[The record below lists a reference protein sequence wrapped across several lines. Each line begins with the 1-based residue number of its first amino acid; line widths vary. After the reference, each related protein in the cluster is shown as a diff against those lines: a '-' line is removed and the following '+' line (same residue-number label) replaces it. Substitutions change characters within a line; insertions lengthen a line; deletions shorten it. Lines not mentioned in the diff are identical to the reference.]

1 MASENFPYLY
11 PVMQHIPIRTNTSFT
26 IRHLDG
32 MDMIQP
38 LHRHD
43 FYFLLVFEK
52 GAGTHSI
59 DFTNYTITDHAIF
72 LLRPGQ
78 VHEIN
83 LHASSTGYL
92 IQFNQNF
99 DPSPLLRSAAQQN
112 YYQLKNVMTY
122 FDQIFEEFT
131 HPKEK
136 YEEVIKSLL
145 HIFFIHLLRTQTS
158 PEKNNQL
165 QTLQDLIATHITT
178 LKQVADYAALLH
190 LSTYQLNAITK
201 SSLGKTC
208 STLINDHIILEA
220 KRQLLATTNLVNE
233 IAWQLG
239 YEDVSY
245 FIRFFKKHTNHTPE
259 SFRQN
264 FK

>member
-1 MASENFPYLY
+1 MVQS
-11 PVMQHIPIRTNTSFT
+11 
-26 IRHLDG
+26 
-32 MDMIQP
+32 

-43 FYFLLVFEK
+43 FYYLLVLQK
-52 GAGTHSI
+52 GGGTHTI
-59 DFTNYTITDHAIF
+59 DFTTYTISDHTIF

-78 VHEIN
+78 VHAIH

-92 IQFNQNF
+92 VQFNQSF
-99 DPSPLLRSAAQQN
+99 DPSPLLLAAAQQN
-112 YYQLKNVMTY
+112 YYQVKNTLTY

-145 HIFFIHLLRTQTS
+145 HIFFIQLIRTQTITAA
-158 PEKNNQL
+158 NDQL
-165 QTLQDLIATHITT
+165 TTLQQLIADNIKKY
-178 LKQVADYAALLH
+178 KQVTDYAALLH
-190 LSTYQLNAITK
+190 LSPYQLNAITK
-201 SSLGKTC
+201 SSVGKTC
-208 STLINDHIILEA
+208 STLINDHIVLEA

-245 FIRFFKKHTNHTPE
+245 FIRFFKKHTGHTPE

>member
-1 MASENFPYLY
+1 
-11 PVMQHIPIRTNTSFT
+11 MQHIPIRTNTSFS
-26 IRHLDG
+26 IRDING
-32 MDMIQP
+32 QNMVQP

-43 FYFLLVFEK
+43 FYYLLILQK

-59 DFTNYTITDHAIF
+59 DFIDYPVSDHSIF

-78 VHEIN
+78 VHAIN
-83 LHASSTGYL
+83 LHSSSTGYL
-92 IQFNQNF
+92 VQFNPGF
-99 DPSPLLRSAAQQN
+99 DPSPLLRTAAQQN
-112 YYQLKNVMTY
+112 YYQLENTLALCT
-122 FDQIFEEFT
+122 QIVEEFSN
-131 HPKEK
+131 PKEK
-136 YEEVIKSLL
+136 HEEVIKSLL
-145 HIFFIHLLRTQTS
+145 HIFFIHLIRAQKT
-158 PEKNNQL
+158 PPANDQL
-165 QTLQDLIATHITT
+165 QILQELIATNITT
-178 LKQVADYAALLH
+178 HKQVADYAALLH
-190 LSTYQLNAITK
+190 LSPYQLNAITK

-220 KRQLLATTNLVNE
+220 KRQLLATTNLINE

-245 FIRFFKKHTNHTPE
+245 FIRFFKKHTGQTPE

>member
-1 MASENFPYLY
+1 MSG
-11 PVMQHIPIRTNTSFT
+11 Q
-26 IRHLDG
+26 
-32 MDMIQP
+32 DMIQS

-43 FYFLLVFEK
+43 FYYLLVLQK
-52 GAGTHSI
+52 GAGTHCI
-59 DFTNYTITDHAIF
+59 DFTDYTITDHAIF

-78 VHEIN
+78 VHEIH

-92 IQFNQNF
+92 IQFNQHF
-99 DPSPLLRSAAQQN
+99 DPSPLLRTAAQQN
-112 YYQLKNVMTY
+112 YYQLTNILTY
-122 FDQIFEEFT
+122 FDELFEEFT
-131 HPKEK
+131 HPKAK
-136 YEEVIKSLL
+136 QEEVIKSLL
-145 HIFFIHLLRTQTS
+145 HIFFIHLIRAQTT
-158 PEKNNQL
+158 PLANDQL
-165 QTLQDLIATHITT
+165 QTLQNLITENITRY
-178 LKQVADYAALLH
+178 KQVADYAALLH
-190 LSTYQLNAITK
+190 LSPYQLNAITK

-233 IAWQLG
+233 ISWELG

-245 FIRFFKKHTNHTPE
+245 FIRFFKKHTGHTPE

>member
-1 MASENFPYLY
+1 
-11 PVMQHIPIRTNTSFT
+11 MQHIPIRTNTTFS
-26 IRHLDG
+26 IRMLTAI
-32 MDMIQP
+32 DMVQP

-43 FYFLLVFEK
+43 FYYLLVLQK
-52 GAGTHSI
+52 GAGIHRI
-59 DFTNYTITDHAIF
+59 DFTDYTISDNTVF

-78 VHEIN
+78 VHAID
-83 LHASSTGYL
+83 LHPGSTGYL
-92 IQFNQNF
+92 IQFNQSF
-99 DPSPLLRSAAQQN
+99 DPSPLLRTAAQQN
-112 YYQLKNVMTY
+112 YYQVQNTMTR
-122 FDQIFEEFT
+122 FDEIFEEFT

-145 HIFFIHLLRTQTS
+145 HLFFIQLIRTQTVS
-158 PEKNNQL
+158 AVNDQL
-165 QTLQDLIATHITT
+165 QTLQHLIADNFTK

-190 LSTYQLNAITK
+190 LSPYQLNAIAK

-208 STLINDHIILEA
+208 STLINDHILLEA

-245 FIRFFKKHTNHTPE
+245 FIRFFKKHTGHTPE

>member
-1 MASENFPYLY
+1 MVQS
-11 PVMQHIPIRTNTSFT
+11 
-26 IRHLDG
+26 
-32 MDMIQP
+32 

-43 FYFLLVFEK
+43 FYYLLVLQE
-52 GAGTHSI
+52 GGGTHTI
-59 DFTNYTITDHAIF
+59 DFTTYTISDHTIF

-78 VHEIN
+78 VHAIH

-92 IQFNQNF
+92 VQFNQSF
-99 DPSPLLRSAAQQN
+99 DPSPLLPAAAQQN
-112 YYQLKNVMTY
+112 YYQVKNTLTY

-145 HIFFIHLLRTQTS
+145 HIFFIQLIRTQIITAA
-158 PEKNNQL
+158 NDQL
-165 QTLQDLIATHITT
+165 TTLQQLIADNIKKY
-178 LKQVADYAALLH
+178 KQVTDYAALLH
-190 LSTYQLNAITK
+190 LSPYQLNAITK
-201 SSLGKTC
+201 SSVGKTC
-208 STLINDHIILEA
+208 STLINDHIVLEA

-245 FIRFFKKHTNHTPE
+245 FIRFFKKHTGHTPE